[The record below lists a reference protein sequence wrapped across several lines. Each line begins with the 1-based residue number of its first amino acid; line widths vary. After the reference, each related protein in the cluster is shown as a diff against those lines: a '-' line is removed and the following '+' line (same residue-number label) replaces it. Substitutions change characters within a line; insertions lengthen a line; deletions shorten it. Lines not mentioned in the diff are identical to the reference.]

1 MRPARTLARVS
12 PGGNPTGGGDMNGR
26 ESIEGLRGPR
36 SAAGSVRRRVAWTP
50 GLAMLAAGLF
60 AGAAQGAFHR
70 LDDFQDDTQGTLDG
84 ASNAAG
90 AWVTSPAASPHVTV
104 AAEGTNR
111 FLRWRAASAST
122 SHRFAGP
129 LGALAVSNG
138 TTATLYLRF
147 RQNGDGGYQRF
158 GLWDQGATSAAAVG
172 TSSIDTQWIVLDD
185 TGAATERFRLVSREP
200 SGGVTVENTLATGAW
215 YTAWFVIRNGTDTC
229 DIHLE
234 GGAYTTRTQIAT
246 NRAFRNPVTGVL
258 DAFVGEGYLS
268 PTFEVTTDVD
278 DIHIDPDGE
287 NLARPGETPEALH
300 YDVYLVGGQSNA
312 DGRGATNDLAGA
324 LAAWAV
330 PRGDVR
336 IFYANPINSDPVN
349 PSYRSGWGPLRP
361 GLSVAPGYSG
371 ALPSPTFGPE
381 VSFGGTLADRHP
393 ERHIA
398 LIKVTRGGTSLHT
411 DWDPDGAANILWQTF
426 TNQVPAALQSLTNA
440 GHTATLRGMI
450 WHQGESD
457 GGNANYAADLAAF
470 IAAVRSF
477 TGVTNLP
484 FAIGE
489 LERDPQA
496 PERTA
501 VLAAMADVAAADP
514 YAGLVSSEG
523 FLTSD
528 GTHFTAPYQIEFGK
542 RFADAIED
550 IDADGM
556 ADEWETDRFGSIL
569 VSAGG
574 RGDDQDGDGF
584 PDIAEH
590 IAGTDPMSPASHLAV
605 GTPPEPPG
613 ASGDLVLSWASV
625 SGLVYRVARATDPGG
640 AWTNI
645 TGSLP
650 ATAPLNTHTVSV
662 QDAAGPVFHRIHAA
676 RP

>member
-1 MRPARTLARVS
+1 MLAVCLCAVGA
-12 PGGNPTGGGDMNGR
+12 PGG
-26 ESIEGLRGPR
+26 
-36 SAAGSVRRRVAWTP
+36 
-50 GLAMLAAGLF
+50 
-60 AGAAQGAFHR
+60 FHL
-70 LDDFQDDTQGTLDG
+70 LDDFQDEAPGTLDG

-90 AWVTSPAASPHVTV
+90 IWVTAPAASPHVTI
-104 AAEGTNR
+104 AAEGANR
-111 FLRWRAASAST
+111 FLRWRAASASV
-122 SHRFAGP
+122 SHQFAGP

-138 TTATLYLRF
+138 TTATLCLRF

-158 GLWDQGATSAAAVG
+158 GLWDQGATSAAAAG
-172 TSSIDTQWIVLDD
+172 ASSIDAQWIALDD
-185 TGAATERFRLVSREP
+185 TGAAPARFRLVSREP
-200 SGGVTVENTLATGAW
+200 SGGVTVENTLATGTW
-215 YTAWFVIRNGTDTC
+215 YTAWFVVRNGTDTC
-229 DIHLE
+229 DIHIE
-234 GGAYTTRTQIAT
+234 GGAYTTRTQIAA
-246 NRAFRNPVTGVL
+246 NRAFRNPVAGAL
-258 DAFVGEGYLS
+258 NAFVGEGYLS
-268 PTFEVTTDVD
+268 PTYDVTTDVD
-278 DIHIDPDGE
+278 DIHVDPAGE
-287 NLARPGETPEALH
+287 NLARPGEAADLLH

-324 LAAWAV
+324 LATWAV
-330 PRGDVR
+330 PRGDAR

-361 GLSVAPGYSG
+361 GMSVAPGYSG

-393 ERHIA
+393 DRSIA

-411 DWDPDGAANILWQTF
+411 DWDPDGASNLLWRTF

-457 GGNANYAADLAAF
+457 GGNTNYAADLAAF

-477 TGVTNLP
+477 TDATNLP

-501 VLAAMADVAAADP
+501 VLAAMAAVAAADP
-514 YAGLVSSEG
+514 YTGLVSSEG
-523 FLTSD
+523 LLTSD

-542 RFADAIED
+542 RFANAVDD

-556 ADEWETDRFGSIL
+556 ADEWETDRLGSIL
-569 VSAGG
+569 VSDGG
-574 RGDDQDGDGF
+574 PDDDRDGDGF
-584 PDIAEH
+584 PDIAEY
-590 IAGTDPMSPASHLAV
+590 IAGTDPVSPASHLAV
-605 GTPPEPPG
+605 GLPPSPPP

-625 SGLVYRVARATDPGG
+625 SGIVYRVARATDPGG
-640 AWTNI
+640 TWTNI
-645 TGSLP
+645 TSGLP

-662 QDAAGPVFHRIHAA
+662 QDATGPVFLRIHAA